1 MHFNDFQSMV
11 IVIDPQIAGIS
22 GDMLLCSLVDLGA
35 NKVKIINGIKQS
47 EKFLPHSIIKQID
60 FKKIEK
66 HGIEATALFLEIDEK
81 VNERKGVEIKN
92 AIMNSTKEIGLSN
105 RAKSFAESCIDT
117 LISSESKIHGVSI
130 DSVHFHEA
138 SSIDTLIDI
147 VGTAIAIDDLGMF
160 DEEIICLPIAVGGGT
175 VTFSHGTMSNP
186 ASAILEILKNSK
198 LSIHGGLVKDEL
210 TTPTGASIIVN
221 LTKTSVD
228 YYPAMEITSIGYGA
242 GQKNFDDFANVLKIV
257 KGIQKNNFKSDSVKI
272 LETNIDDVSG
282 EIIGN
287 LIEKIMNKG
296 AKDVSIYS
304 GITKKGRPTYLI
316 SIICDDSSMY
326 EIMDILII
334 ETGTLGIRV
343 TTSNRFIVPRID
355 HNVKLILDGKE
366 FAVKYKVSS
375 FKGKSDFKI
384 EFDDLKSIAK
394 TLNKSIK
401 ETESLIRK
409 EIMQRGI
416 DYD

>member
-1 MHFNDFQSMV
+1 MV
-11 IVIDPQIAGIS
+11 VVIDPQIAGIS

-35 NKVKIINGIKQS
+35 NKVKIIDGIKLS
-47 EKFLPHSIIKQID
+47 NKFLPDSIIKQID

-66 HGIEATALFLEIDEK
+66 HGIEATVLFLEIDEH
-81 VNERKGVEIKN
+81 VHERKGIEIKK
-92 AIMNSTKEIGLSN
+92 AIMNSTNEIGLSN
-105 RAKSFAESCIDT
+105 RAKIFAESCIDT
-117 LISSESKIHGVSI
+117 LIFSESQIHGLPI

-160 DEEIICLPIAVGGGT
+160 DEEIICMPIAVGGGN

-198 LSIHGGLVKDEL
+198 LSIHGGQVKDEL
-210 TTPTGASIIVN
+210 TTPTGASILVN
-221 LTKTSVD
+221 LSKISMD
-228 YYPAMEITSIGYGA
+228 YYPSMQVTSIGYGA
-242 GQKNFDDFANVLKIV
+242 GKKNFDEFSNVLKIV
-257 KGIQKNNFKSDSVKI
+257 RGTQKNNFQLDSVKI
-272 LETNIDDVSG
+272 LETNVDDVSG

-296 AKDVSIYS
+296 AKDVSIYH
-304 GITKKGRPTYLI
+304 GITKKGRPTNLI
-316 SIICDDSSMY
+316 SVICDDASMH
-326 EIMDILII
+326 EIMDILVI

-343 TTSNRFIVPRID
+343 TTSNRFIVPRTTHD
-355 HNVKLILDGKE
+355 VKLILDGTE
-366 FAVKYKVSS
+366 FVVKYKVSS
-375 FKGKSDFKI
+375 FKGKNDFKI
-384 EFDDLKSIAK
+384 EFDDLKSISN

-409 EIMQRGI
+409 EIMQLDV
-416 DYD
+416 DYG